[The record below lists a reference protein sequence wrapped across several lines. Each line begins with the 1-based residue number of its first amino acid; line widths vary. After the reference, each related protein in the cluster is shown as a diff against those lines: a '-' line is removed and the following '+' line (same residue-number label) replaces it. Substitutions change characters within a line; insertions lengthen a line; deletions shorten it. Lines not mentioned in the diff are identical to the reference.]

1 LRPNARQTIRLRPR
15 CCRRPRSDPR
25 DHRTVTCAS
34 RLGKG
39 LTHDQHLAALR
50 CWQRV
55 GQAEDGNRR
64 TCQARRQPV
73 PRSTGRSHS
82 KWD

>member
-1 LRPNARQTIRLRPR
+1 M
-15 CCRRPRSDPR
+15 
-25 DHRTVTCAS
+25 
-34 RLGKG
+34 LGKG